1 MKRDSIDFTPLSKLK
16 MKKKEVERED
26 EYEDDDDENEVK
38 SAQGYAKFLSMLYKA
53 KEDIHITHNVQKSKD
68 LAVHQTLGALYEAFE
83 DNIDI
88 LVETVFGIYG
98 TAELSFTAKS
108 MQNPMQDLKML
119 YKQIESERTMFKES
133 WIQNRIDNFQ
143 EQIALALYKLQYVTC

>member
-1 MKRDSIDFTPLSKLK
+1 MKKDSIDFTPLSKLK
-16 MKKKEVERED
+16 MNKKEVVKDD
-26 EYEDDDDENEVK
+26 EYENDDETEVK
-38 SAQGYAKFLSMLYKA
+38 SAQGYAKFLNMLYKA

-68 LAVHQTLGALYEAFE
+68 LSMHQTLGALYEAFE

-98 TAELSFTAKS
+98 ATELSFTTKL
-108 MQNPMQDLKML
+108 MQNPMEDLKML
-119 YKQIESERTMFKES
+119 YKQIESERKMFKES

>member
-1 MKRDSIDFTPLSKLK
+1 MKKDSIDFTPLSKLK
-16 MKKKEVERED
+16 MNKKEVVQDD
-26 EYEDDDDENEVK
+26 EYEDDDETEVK
-38 SAQGYAKFLSMLYKA
+38 SAQGYAKFLNMLYKA

-68 LAVHQTLGALYEAFE
+68 LSMHQTLGALYEAFE

-98 TAELSFTAKS
+98 ATELSFTAKL
-108 MQNPMQDLKML
+108 MQNPMEDLKML
-119 YKQIESERTMFKES
+119 YKQIESERKMFKES

>member
-1 MKRDSIDFTPLSKLK
+1 MKKDSIDFTPLSKLK
-16 MKKKEVERED
+16 MNKKEVVKDD
-26 EYEDDDDENEVK
+26 EYENDDETEVK
-38 SAQGYAKFLSMLYKA
+38 SAQGYAKFLNMLYKA

-68 LAVHQTLGALYEAFE
+68 LSMHQTLGALYEAFE

-98 TAELSFTAKS
+98 ATELSFTAKL
-108 MQNPMQDLKML
+108 MQNPMEDLKML
-119 YKQIESERTMFKES
+119 YKQIESERKMFKES

>member
-1 MKRDSIDFTPLSKLK
+1 MKQDAIDFTPLSKLK
-16 MKKKEVERED
+16 MKKKEVVKED
-26 EYEDDDDENEVK
+26 EYEDDDETEVK

-68 LAVHQTLGALYEAFE
+68 LSMHETLGALYEAFE

-98 TAELSFTAKS
+98 ATELSFTAKL
-108 MQNPMQDLKML
+108 MQNPMEDLKML
-119 YKQIESERTMFKES
+119 YKQIESERKMFKES